1 MNTKF
6 YVTKATAVLAL
17 ASLAFTVATASTTF
31 GAVNLPNNN
40 VSQTGVL
47 TGGGGG
53 GGLPPEQPGYPP
65 RNPIITGPISR
76 TTTALTVRLI
86 DKSLYEQG
94 YELYRGP
101 SQNGPWTVVAFMNPF
116 TGQFDFPDSGL
127 SPDTQYCYRLRAFN
141 AFGESFSSGNCFSTL
156 DGRSVWRVQLR
167 LVTANVKDAETDDS
181 IRVALNGPN
190 LTWVDYGRDDFERGD
205 DFTYDLLLDGVSDL
219 ADINTIYIHKEGTD
233 GWCLKSL
240 ALLVNSK
247 EENPIEIYNKDF
259 SSTAAGCQW
268 IDKESGYKEYYNVSR
283 STLRA
288 HPLWQNFLQPPLQQ
302 ALGMLRHELES
313 RVESIVGDQ
322 LHSTDAHWG
331 NLDGESYV
339 EVSKKDD
346 QAIHV
351 TLDLVA
357 VLNIVPTSPEAE
369 ADVSFDLRFTGS
381 CTNGQT
387 PLQINITPE
396 NIQPSIDPPWWLGF
410 LKDSIAQGV
419 KDAFSNLERT
429 ISLNP
434 GQPLCIT
441 PQVTGSGALVL
452 FPSTPPPTPKPPTQ
466 TGGTTNGGIITG
478 GTKTTGTGTI
488 GTKTAGTFGTTTIKT
503 LAK

>member
-6 YVTKATAVLAL
+6 YVTKATAILAI
-17 ASLAFTVATASTTF
+17 ASLAFTVATTSIAF
-31 GAVNLPNNN
+31 GAINLPNSN

-53 GGLPPEQPGYPP
+53 GLPPEEPGYPP
-65 RNPIITGPISR
+65 RNPIITGPVSR

-101 SQNGPWTVVAFMNPF
+101 SQNGPWTVVAFLNPF

-156 DGRSVWRVQLR
+156 DGRSVRRVQLR
-167 LVTANVKDAETDDS
+167 LVTANVEDAGTNDS
-181 IRVALNGPN
+181 VRVQLNGPN
-190 LTWVDYGRDDFERGD
+190 LTWVDYGRDDFERND

-219 ADINTIYIHKEGTD
+219 ADINAIYIHKEGTD

-247 EENPIEIYNKDF
+247 EENPIEIYNQDF
-259 SSTAAGCQW
+259 GSTAAGCQW
-268 IDKESGYKEYYNVSR
+268 IDKASGQNEYYNVSR

-288 HPLWQNFLQPPLQQ
+288 HPLWQNFQQPPLQN

-313 RVESIVGDQ
+313 RIESLVGDQ
-322 LHSTDAHWG
+322 LHGTDAHWG
-331 NLDGESYV
+331 DLDGEGYV

-346 QAIHV
+346 QAVHV

-357 VLNIVPTSPEAE
+357 EVPLTRDPE
-369 ADVSFDLRFTGS
+369 VNLSFDLRFAGS
-381 CTNGQT
+381 CTDGQT
-387 PLQINITPE
+387 PLQLHITAENVDPHADADWWEEVGTFWIN
-396 NIQPSIDPPWWLGF
+396 F
-410 LKDSIAQGV
+410 LEDDVEKAV

-441 PQVTGSGALVL
+441 PQVAGSGALSL
-452 FPSTPPPTPKPPTQ
+452 LPSTPPSTPKPPTR
-466 TGGTTNGGIITG
+466 TGSTTGTITG
-478 GTKTTGTGTI
+478 GTKTPRTGTTGTVGTI
-488 GTKTAGTFGTTTIKT
+488 STKV